1 MLNEAE
7 MDELLHEWDGEEP
20 LYQEFELICAQ
31 GNGEDVR

>member
-20 LYQEFELICAQ
+20 LYHEFELICA
-31 GNGEDVR
+31 